1 VPKILIVEDSPDNMR
16 LFRTVLTMRGHEVV
30 GLPGGD
36 GLLETLERDRP
47 ELVLMDIQLPGK
59 DGFTLLSEIRASD
72 HRGRA
77 VLALTA
83 HAMSGDRERALAAGF
98 DGYITKPIDIR
109 AFPAQ
114 VERALAGERPAR

>member
-16 LFRTVLTMRGHEVV
+16 LFRTLLTMRGHEVV
-30 GLPGGD
+30 GLAGGD
-36 GLLETLERDRP
+36 GLQETLERDRP

-59 DGFTLLSEIRASD
+59 DGFTLLAEIRASD
-72 HRGRA
+72 HRGLT
-77 VLALTA
+77 VLARTA